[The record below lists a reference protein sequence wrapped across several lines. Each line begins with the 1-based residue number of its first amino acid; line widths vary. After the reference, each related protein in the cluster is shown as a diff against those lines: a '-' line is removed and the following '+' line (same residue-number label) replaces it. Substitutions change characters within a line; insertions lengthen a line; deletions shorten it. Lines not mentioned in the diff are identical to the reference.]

1 MIHILDKNT
10 AESSEG
16 WHVHFAGHSPMTWRI
31 QYREGERHIE
41 AKVEGGGSG
50 KVFFFVYLSDVQHWS
65 SPDGERLI
73 SPEDRKRI
81 GKNIRAGLE
90 ALNTPCR
97 IE

>member
-1 MIHILDKNT
+1 MIQVLDKNT

-16 WHVHFAGHSPMTWRI
+16 WRVHFAGHSPMTWRI

-41 AKVEGGGSG
+41 VKVEGGVSG
-50 KVFFFVYLSDVQHWS
+50 KVFFSVYLADVQHWL
-65 SPDGERLI
+65 SPDGEGPI
-73 SPEDRKRI
+73 SPEDRKRV

-90 ALNTPCR
+90 MLNTPCR